1 MFNLVRYTL
10 RNEFLRLGTYVVPA
24 LGIIIYSILTYAQ
37 VFGSFAQ
44 KDISF
49 IKSGNE
55 YSFITV
61 FAISVIFIAL
71 KVINIFRQP
80 KDTGLDIIYASKPI
94 SQRTITFSKFISV
107 WILIMY
113 FSLIFLIVTS
123 FVSMIDSH
131 STSELIW
138 NYSISIFIGNIT
150 IMFAISS
157 IFIILSTILSQKII
171 LLFAAITSVFVPSFS
186 IVLSQTI
193 KPHMPSAHL
202 LPAYIKAGKNL
213 EDVSKSK
220 IEIYPS
226 SKNTIFIN
234 RQSLFVPNFK
244 MKYDEY
250 KRNGAYK
257 VLAYF
262 DPWYQFS
269 SLYNVTY
276 ESKFANDGKK
286 WIEKSVIYHRTSD
299 EFTITINGET
309 YTPLLSKS
317 FKGEMLEINASSTN
331 GIKNIDPRSSSN
343 SLKYLNEVKKIS
355 TKFNDWSF
363 VKQMLFVA
371 ATKEH
376 STDKD
381 VVALNKLITSVTNVI
396 DKLSDK
402 EANLQYERGL
412 LTNDK
417 KELIADFKIDGF
429 TLMSWSLMVNNKE
442 INNLTQ
448 LTLPKTHGF
457 IDRFGSSYD
466 LTLIK
471 EGESIPV
478 IIPVEYINKK
488 GTYTLWAILTL
499 LMIGASVFIITRR
512 DSH

>member
-1 MFNLVRYTL
+1 MFNLIRYTL
-10 RNEFLRLGTYVVPA
+10 RNEFLRIGTYIVPA
-24 LGIIIYSILTYAQ
+24 FGIIIYSVLTYAQ

-44 KDISF
+44 EDISF

-71 KVINIFRQP
+71 KVINVFRQP

-94 SQRTITFSKFISV
+94 SQKAITFSKFISV
-107 WILIMY
+107 WILIIY
-113 FSLIFLIVTS
+113 FSLVFLITTA

-150 IMFAISS
+150 IMFAVSS
-157 IFIILSTILSQKII
+157 ILIILSTILSQKMI
-171 LLFAAITSVFVPSFS
+171 LLFAAIVSVFVPSFS

-193 KPHMPSAHL
+193 KPHMPPAHL

-226 SKNTIFIN
+226 SENTIFIN
-234 RQSLFVPNFK
+234 RQSLFAPNFK
-244 MKYDEY
+244 LKYDEY

-286 WIEKSVIYHRTSD
+286 WIEKNVIYHRTAD
-299 EFTITINGET
+299 EFTIEINGEK

-331 GIKNIDPRSSSN
+331 GIKNIDPRSPSN
-343 SLKYLNEVKKIS
+343 SLKYLNEVKRIS
-355 TKFNDWSF
+355 TKFNTWSF

-371 ATKEH
+371 ATKEL
-376 STDKD
+376 STDRD
-381 VVALNKLITSVTNVI
+381 VTVLNKTITSISNVI
-396 DKLSDK
+396 DKLTEK

-417 KELIADFKIDGF
+417 KELLADFKVDGF
-429 TLMSWSLMVNNKE
+429 ALMSWSLMVNNE
-442 INNLTQ
+442 SINKITGLKT
-448 LTLPKTHGF
+448 PKTLGF

-471 EGESIPV
+471 DGESIPV

-488 GTYTLWAILTL
+488 GTYALWAILTL
-499 LMIGASVFIITRR
+499 LMIGASVFIIAKK

>member
-1 MFNLVRYTL
+1 MFNLIRYTL
-10 RNEFLRLGTYVVPA
+10 RNEFLRHGTYIVPIF
-24 LGIIIYSILTYAQ
+24 GIIIYSILTYAQ
-37 VFGSFAQ
+37 VFGTFAQ

-55 YSFITV
+55 YAFITV

-94 SQRTITFSKFISV
+94 SQKAITFSKFISV
-107 WILIMY
+107 WVLIVY
-113 FSLIFLIVTS
+113 FSIVFLITTS
-123 FVSMIDSH
+123 FIAMIDSR

-157 IFIILSTILSQKII
+157 IFIILSTMLSQKMI
-171 LLFAAITSVFVPSFS
+171 LLFASITSVFVPSFS

-226 SKNTIFIN
+226 SENTIFIN
-234 RQSLFVPNFK
+234 KQSLFVPNFK
-244 MKYDEY
+244 IKYDEY

-269 SLYNVTY
+269 SLYDVTY
-276 ESKFANDGKK
+276 ESQFANDGKK
-286 WIEKSVIYHRTSD
+286 WIEKNVVYHRSND
-299 EFTITINGET
+299 EFTININGEK

-331 GIKNIDPRSSSN
+331 GIKNIDSRSPSN
-343 SLKYLNEVKKIS
+343 SLKYLKEVKKIS
-355 TKFNDWSF
+355 KKFNSWSF

-381 VVALNKLITSVTNVI
+381 TIALNKLITPIADTI
-396 DKLSDK
+396 EKLSK
-402 EANLQYERGL
+402 EEANLQYGRGL

-417 KELIADFKIDGF
+417 KELLSTFKVDGF
-429 TLMSWSLMVNNKE
+429 ALMSWSLMINNKE
-442 INNLTQ
+442 INKLTNLKT
-448 LTLPKTHGF
+448 PKTTGF
-457 IDRFGSSYD
+457 VNRFGNSYD
-466 LTLIK
+466 LTLVK
-471 EGESIPV
+471 EGESIPI

-488 GTYTLWAILTL
+488 GTYALWAILTF
-499 LMIGASVFIITRR
+499 LMIGASVIIIAKR